1 MQWRALIYIKRRL
14 IWQKMDGKMTPYS
27 IKNIT
32 TILVLLFPLSISAT
46 ELVYTP
52 INPSFGGSPLNAS
65 MLLNKAQAQN
75 KHKAPIIEQSYA
87 EKFQDSL
94 ERTYLNRMVREITDI
109 AFGEDIDESI
119 FNQDSIFLS
128 GDYEI
133 QVITSTVDSITV
145 RITNTTDNSVV
156 VIEVPRF
163 S

>member
-1 MQWRALIYIKRRL
+1 
-14 IWQKMDGKMTPYS
+14 MDGKMAPDSRKY
-27 IKNIT
+27 IT
-32 TILVLLFPLSISAT
+32 TTIMILLPLSVSAT

-145 RITNTTDNSVV
+145 RITNTNDNSVV

>member
-1 MQWRALIYIKRRL
+1 
-14 IWQKMDGKMTPYS
+14 MDGKMAPDSRKY
-27 IKNIT
+27 IT
-32 TILVLLFPLSISAT
+32 TTIMILLPLSVSAT

>member
-27 IKNIT
+27 IKKIT
-32 TILVLLFPLSISAT
+32 TIIVLLAPLSISAT

-75 KHKAPIIEQSYA
+75 KHKAPIIKQSYA

>member
-1 MQWRALIYIKRRL
+1 
-14 IWQKMDGKMTPYS
+14 MTPYS
-27 IKNIT
+27 IKKIT
-32 TILVLLFPLSISAT
+32 TIIVLLAPLSISAT

-75 KHKAPIIEQSYA
+75 KHKAPIIKQSYA

>member
-1 MQWRALIYIKRRL
+1 
-14 IWQKMDGKMTPYS
+14 MTPYS
-27 IKNIT
+27 IKKIT
-32 TILVLLFPLSISAT
+32 TIIVLLLPLSLSAT

-109 AFGEDIDESI
+109 AFGEELDESI

>member
-1 MQWRALIYIKRRL
+1 MAPDSRKY
-14 IWQKMDGKMTPYS
+14 
-27 IKNIT
+27 IT
-32 TILVLLFPLSISAT
+32 TIIMILLPLSVSAT

>member
-1 MQWRALIYIKRRL
+1 M
-14 IWQKMDGKMTPYS
+14 
-27 IKNIT
+27 
-32 TILVLLFPLSISAT
+32 ILLPLSVSAT

-145 RITNTTDNSVV
+145 RITNTNDNSVV

>member
-1 MQWRALIYIKRRL
+1 
-14 IWQKMDGKMTPYS
+14 MDGKMAPDSRKY
-27 IKNIT
+27 IT
-32 TILVLLFPLSISAT
+32 TIIMILLPLSVSAT